1 MNGTQSTEVL
11 MSYNWNVYKIFKNGK
26 RAKAPLT
33 TFTYEDEGSIY
44 EYFEAE
50 VKKKFSEKIRG
61 SKFTILREDVDQN
74 RTNEEADEM
83 EDERLKKQTLILA
96 RFLKN
101 TGVKPGDR
109 VVGGLIFAK
118 ATRWTWQWCALE
130 CGTNRYV
137 AGLSPRF
144 DYHPEAEEWM
154 NQQIQNL
161 K

>member
-1 MNGTQSTEVL
+1 MN
-11 MSYNWNVYKIFKNGK
+11 YNWNVYKIFKNGK
-26 RAKAPLT
+26 RAKAPLA
-33 TFTYEDEGSIY
+33 TFTHEDEASIY

-50 VKKKFSEKIRG
+50 VKKKFSEKIRD
-61 SKFTILREDVDQN
+61 SKFTILREDADQN
-74 RTNEEADEM
+74 RTNEETNDM

-118 ATRWTWQWCALE
+118 ATNWTWQWCALE

-144 DYHPEAEEWM
+144 DYHPDAEEWM